1 MLTLVDE
8 SIVSKRNT
16 VCNNN
21 GLKPLPVKNKE
32 QSVSSAFRLLGLG
45 GLKLWRNL
53 FNMEGKR

>member
-32 QSVSSAFRLLGLG
+32 QSVSSAFRLLGL
-45 GLKLWRNL
+45 
-53 FNMEGKR
+53 EV